1 MNIDNV
7 LWGMVLVG
15 MTGAYGIALFGVRA
29 AKQHEVASHRQWMM
43 VSCVL
48 VVVWL
53 LAYVTKQFLFGRD
66 EFSGT
71 TNQYWTMYVPLLVVH
86 TSLAMMTIGLGATNM
101 IVGLRRLRNGIGAG
115 AMVAGVLRHRQLG
128 HIMQWTFGGTLVT
141 AYGVYL
147 MLFHW
152 FPE

>member
-1 MNIDNV
+1 MS
-7 LWGMVLVG
+7 
-15 MTGAYGIALFGVRA
+15 
-29 AKQHEVASHRQWMM
+29 QS
-43 VSCVL
+43 S
-48 VVVWL
+48 
-53 LAYVTKQFLFGRD
+53 FLFGRD

-86 TSLAMMTIGLGATNM
+86 TSLAMATIGLGATNM
-101 IVGLRRLRNGIGAG
+101 VVGLRRLRYGIGAG
-115 AMVAGVLRHRQLG
+115 AMVAGVSRHRQLG

-152 FPE
+152 FPQLSKTVRSKTWRSKEVKFSKGVRARGKI